1 MASADSGWHETDRF
15 NAHTWEGGVEMVA
28 TSFLLLCVVRWEK
41 RKAEAGRVGGA
52 DALGSLVVPQATRC
66 GVVPVTCH
74 SSTPPAV
81 GVRSTPRGERKRFRK

>member
-1 MASADSGWHETDRF
+1 MKSQRGKSVGSQAGRVASADSGWHETDRF

-52 DALGSLVVPQATRC
+52 DGRTW
-66 GVVPVTCH
+66 
-74 SSTPPAV
+74 
-81 GVRSTPRGERKRFRK
+81 